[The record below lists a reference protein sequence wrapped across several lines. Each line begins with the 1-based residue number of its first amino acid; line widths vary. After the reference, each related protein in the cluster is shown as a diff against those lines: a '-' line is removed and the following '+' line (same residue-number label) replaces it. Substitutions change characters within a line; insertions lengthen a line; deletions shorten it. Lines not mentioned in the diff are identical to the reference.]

1 MPYVVFI
8 KAPNLDY
15 LRYQQYNDKQRM
27 SKMKTVEFLNTEKN
41 KQIYRKISFFFC
53 FRKVIWEIIHH

>member
-15 LRYQQYNDKQRM
+15 LRYIQHNDKQRM
-27 SKMKTVEFLNTEKN
+27 SKMKTVEF
-41 KQIYRKISFFFC
+41 FFLILCLIKKLFDVF
-53 FRKVIWEIIHH
+53 FRKVVWVIIRY